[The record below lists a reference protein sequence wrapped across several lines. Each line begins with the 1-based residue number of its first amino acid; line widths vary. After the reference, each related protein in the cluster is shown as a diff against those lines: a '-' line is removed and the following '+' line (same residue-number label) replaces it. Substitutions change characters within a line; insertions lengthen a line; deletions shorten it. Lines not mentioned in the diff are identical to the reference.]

1 LLTHQSENQVKAW
14 SLTTDLRKRGHRLNL
29 HHPFD
34 KSIGPAMCYSAQ
46 IEANYKR
53 YIRQFGAGMSIEDFT
68 QLYLGLVDG
77 SSKVRTPKAMDA
89 AFLESSSEDTAGIRD
104 LAEQYSAAK
113 ASALEQ
119 EIFKQ
124 KKRLADAER
133 TLQSKATKAATE
145 SKRIAVDKI
154 DSALRRLDDIKRTD
168 LLPRDSRI
176 FPQHYAPVLVVENGL
191 RVVKPM
197 RYGCRIA
204 GKPAN
209 YDIKFPG
216 TYNARRDNLE
226 RFWKPCFGY
235 THGIMIVEVFYEN
248 VSKAKMEGRELAE
261 GEKDQ
266 NVVLEFR
273 PDTGDQMLVACLWSK
288 WTAPGEPDLLSFAAI
303 TDEPPAEVAAAG
315 HDRCI
320 IPIKEEHVGA
330 WLNPDPNDLASLYAI
345 LEDKERPYY
354 EHRLA
359 A

>member
-1 LLTHQSENQVKAW
+1 
-14 SLTTDLRKRGHRLNL
+14 
-29 HHPFD
+29 
-34 KSIGPAMCYSAQ
+34 MCYSAQ
-46 IEANYKR
+46 IQANYR
-53 YIRQFGAGMSIEDFT
+53 SYIRQFGAGLSIEDFT

-77 SSKVRTPKAMDA
+77 SNKVKIPKAMDA
-89 AFLESSSEDTAGIRD
+89 AFFESPSEDNLVIRD
-104 LAEQYSAAK
+104 LIEKHNAAK
-113 ASALEQ
+113 ETALVQ
-119 EIFKQ
+119 ELFKQ
-124 KKRLADAER
+124 KQRLADAER

-145 SKRIAVDKI
+145 SKRIAADKI
-154 DSALRRLDDIKRTD
+154 DGTLRRLDDIKRTE

-176 FPQHYAPVLVVENGL
+176 FPQHYAPVLVIEDGQ

-235 THGIMIVEVFYEN
+235 THGIMVVDVFYEN
-248 VSKAKMEGRELAE
+248 VNKAKMEGRELAG
-261 GEKDQ
+261 GEKDE

-273 PDTGDQMLVACLWSK
+273 PDTGRQMLVACLWSR

-303 TDEPPAEVAAAG
+303 TDEPPPEVAAAG

-320 IPIKEEHVGA
+320 IPIKEEHVQA
-330 WLNPDPNDLASLYAI
+330 WLNPSPNDLVSLYAI
-345 LEDKERPYY
+345 LDEKERPYY